1 MSRKRKQINYSPDE
15 LFAILESQVIINTDP
30 AIRLSTK
37 FAGSSLLLKMLVKD
51 YLSSG
56 DIKDF
61 CILELDSDGIP
72 AETWVLADYL
82 LRGITVEQRPY
93 MESLDDIMFIFEK
106 YGINI
111 DILIRADKRIIFDFA
126 VVKYLLQGAIFKR
139 VHSENHMYYTYI
151 LTMLGV
157 AMKTA
162 LPFQIQTLRANLAKS
177 NWIFVRDLLVLD
189 V

>member
-1 MSRKRKQINYSPDE
+1 MSRKRKQIDESPDE
-15 LFAILESQVIINTDP
+15 LFAILENQVIINTDP

-51 YLSSG
+51 YLSG
-56 DIKDF
+56 RTRDF

-82 LRGITVEQRPY
+82 LRGIIVEQRPY
-93 MESLDDIMFIFEK
+93 LESIDDILFIFEK

-111 DILIRADKRIIFDFA
+111 DTLITVDKRIIFDFA
-126 VVKYLLQGAIFKR
+126 IVKYLLQGAVFKR
-139 VHSENHMYYTYI
+139 VHNENHMYYTYI

-162 LPFQIQTLRANLAKS
+162 LPAQVQTLRANLAKS
-177 NWIFVRDLLVLD
+177 NWVFVRDLLVLD

>member
-1 MSRKRKQINYSPDE
+1 MSRKRKQIAESPDE
-15 LFAILESQVIINTDP
+15 LFTILENQVIINTDP

-56 DIKDF
+56 HARDF

-82 LRGITVEQRPY
+82 LRGVFVEQRPY
-93 MESLDDIMFIFEK
+93 LESIDDIMSIFEK

-111 DILIRADKRIIFDFA
+111 DTVIPVDKRIIFDFTI
-126 VVKYLLQGAIFKR
+126 VKYLLQGAVFRRI
-139 VHSENHMYYTYI
+139 HNENHMYYTYI

-162 LPFQIQTLRANLAKS
+162 LPSQIQTLKTNLAKS
-177 NWIFVRDLLVLD
+177 SWVFVRDLLVLD